1 MSIFYYFYN
10 MIFYAKP
17 LFIFY
22 ILLKLFISGNIFAQT
37 RELDSL
43 YNDFILTTKIDQK
56 YEKGPRLINLLAKN
70 NNQKKAELIIADLQR
85 IKVNPSEETFR
96 KGIVLLSWGLLYSAI
111 DNVPKGMSFTKQ
123 SMPFLSARKSYLAEA
138 QSLIII
144 NYNTLGQFD
153 SCIYFSNKYIH
164 QIRESKNVNS
174 ELEVLMASGRC
185 YDYIG
190 NRKKAIEVSL
200 EAVDIAKQNKKTNKL
215 AELYISLSTI
225 YKEENLT
232 VSKKYALLALN
243 VFKNSTNNNAKSI
256 LNASYLILGNVYY
269 NLNKMDSSKYYYEL
283 CKESSKLSNDQRNYL
298 SAIGNIGNVAYE
310 EKEYDKAIE
319 YNILTLYEYKKIGLN
334 SEIAV
339 AYGSLADIYKDTKD
353 YKKAIRYYD
362 SALIVTNQLQSAD
375 DFIYNYKGLSQTY
388 EMMGNS
394 ADALKYY
401 KLYRMWN
408 DSVNNNQ
415 NSKKINELELDYKY
429 KAEQREK
436 DLIQKNK
443 DNVIQ
448 EKIKQQKN
456 IIWVGIL
463 GGLILFVFLGF
474 AIKSNI
480 DKKKTNKQLQLFNNE
495 ISEQKNIIEIK
506 NHEITDSITYA
517 SRIQQGVIPDED
529 ELKELLP
536 HHFVFFKPR
545 DIVSGDFYWACKVT
559 SKINPE
565 TKRSVV
571 AVVDCTGHGVPGA
584 FMSLVG
590 NTLLNQTINRSAIS
604 NPAQALDYINQ
615 QLPKTIKSKSSTG
628 AIKDGM
634 EIAMCDFNFDTL
646 TMQFAG
652 ANSNIY
658 VVRDGEIQIY
668 KGDKQPIGESFSG
681 TVINYTNQIISLQK
695 NDCVYLISD
704 GYADQ
709 FGGVKGKKFK
719 YKQLENLFC
728 SIAEKNVEEQREVL
742 ATAFNDWKSAH
753 EQVDDVLIM
762 GIKI

>member
-1 MSIFYYFYN
+1 M
-10 MIFYAKP
+10 
-17 LFIFY
+17 LFE
-22 ILLKLFISGNIFAQT
+22 LFISSTTSAQT

-43 YNDFILTTKIDQK
+43 YNDFSLTKEINQK
-56 YEKGPRLINLLAKN
+56 FDKGPRLVNLLAKN
-70 NNQKKAELIIADLQR
+70 NNPKKAELIIADLQK
-85 IKVNPSEETFR
+85 IKVKPSEEKFQ
-96 KGIVLLSWGLLYSAI
+96 KGVVLLSWGLLYSAI
-111 DNVPKGMSFTKQ
+111 DDIPKSMSFTKQ
-123 SMPFLSARKSYLAEA
+123 SMPFLSSYKSYLAEA
-138 QSLIII
+138 QSLIVI

-153 SCIYFSNKYIH
+153 SCIYASNKYIH

-174 ELEVLMASGRC
+174 ELEVLMSLGRC

-190 NRKKAIEVSL
+190 NRKKAIEITL
-200 EAVDIAKQNKKTNKL
+200 NAVDLAKQHQKTNKL

-225 YKEENLT
+225 YKEENLM
-232 VSKKYALLALN
+232 VSKKYALLSLD
-243 VFKNSTNNNAKSI
+243 VFKNSTNNTMTSI

-269 NLNKMDSSKYYYEL
+269 NLNKLDSSKYYYEL
-283 CKESSKLSNDQRNYL
+283 CKVSSKLSNDQRNYL

-319 YNILTLYEYKKIGLN
+319 YNLLTLYEYKKIGLK

-339 AYGSLADIYKDTKD
+339 AFGSLADIYKDIKD
-353 YKKAIRYYD
+353 YKKAIKYYD
-362 SALIVTNQLQSAD
+362 SALIITTQLQSAD
-375 DFIYNYKGLSQTY
+375 DFIYNYKGLSETY

-443 DNVIQ
+443 DDVIQ
-448 EKIKQQKN
+448 EKIKQQKY
-456 IIWVGIL
+456 IIWVGVL
-463 GGLILFVFLGF
+463 GGLVLFIFLGF
-474 AIKSNI
+474 AVKSNI
-480 DKKKTNKQLQLFNNE
+480 DKKKTNKQLQFFNNE
-495 ISEQKNIIEIK
+495 ITEQKNIIETK

-545 DIVSGDFYWACKVT
+545 DIVSGDFYWACKVK
-559 SKINPE
+559 SKTDPNL
-565 TKRSVV
+565 KRSVV

-604 NPAQALDYINQ
+604 NPAQALDYINH

-658 VVRDGEIQIY
+658 VVRNKEIQIY
-668 KGDKQPIGESFSG
+668 KGDKQPIGESLSG
-681 TVINYTNQIISLQK
+681 TIINYTNQIIALQK

-728 SIAEKNVEEQREVL
+728 AIAEKEVNEQQHIL
-742 ATAFNDWKSAH
+742 SNAFDEWKSNH

-762 GIKI
+762 GIKM

>member
-1 MSIFYYFYN
+1 
-10 MIFYAKP
+10 MIFYNKS
-17 LFIFY
+17 
-22 ILLKLFISGNIFAQT
+22 ILLLFLLLEFIISSNTFSQT
-37 RELDSL
+37 RYLDSL
-43 YNDFILTTKIDQK
+43 YSDFILTKKIDQK
-56 YEKGPRLINLLAKN
+56 FDKGPRLVNLLSKN
-70 NNQKKAELIIADLQR
+70 NNPKKAELVIADLQK
-85 IKVNPSEETFR
+85 IKVKPSEEKFQ

-111 DNVPKGMSFTKQ
+111 DDIPKGMSFTKQ

-138 QSLIII
+138 QSLILL
-144 NYNTLGQFD
+144 NYDSTGQSD
-153 SCIYFSNKYIH
+153 SCIIIGNQLLPAIK
-164 QIRESKNVNS
+164 RSKNINS
-174 ELEVLMASGRC
+174 ELEAMMCIAKN
-185 YDYIG
+185 YDVIG
-190 NRKKAIEVSL
+190 DKKKAIALSL
-200 EAVDIAKQNKKTNKL
+200 EAIDIAIKNHKTRRL
-215 AELYISLSTI
+215 SELYINLASFYKDENLSIAKRYAILSTRVM
-225 YKEENLT
+225 KNLT
-232 VSKKYALLALN
+232 DVDAEQIKAS
-243 VFKNSTNNNAKSI
+243 
-256 LNASYLILGNVYY
+256 SYLMLGNVYSDFQNPDSAIYFY
-269 NLNKMDSSKYYYEL
+269 NLSKVYAQ
-283 CKESSKLSNDQRNYL
+283 KTNNQRLYL
-298 SAIGNIGNVAYE
+298 AAIGNIGNIAIE
-310 EKEYDKAIE
+310 QKEYDKALE
-319 YNILTLYEYKKIGLN
+319 YNLLTLIEYKKIAIPT
-334 SEIAV
+334 EIAV
-339 AYGSLADIYKDTKD
+339 AYGSLADIYKDLKD
-353 YKKAIRYYD
+353 YKKAIKYYD
-362 SALIVTNQLQSAD
+362 SALVITKQIRSAD
-375 DFIYNYKGLSQTY
+375 DFIYNYKGLSETY

-394 ADALKYY
+394 SEALKYY

-443 DNVIQ
+443 DDIIQ
-448 EKIKQQKN
+448 EKIKQQKY

-474 AIKSNI
+474 ALKSNI
-480 DKKKTNKQLQLFNNE
+480 NKKQTNKQLQLFNNE
-495 ISEQKNIIEIK
+495 ITEQKNIIEEK

-545 DIVSGDFYWACKVT
+545 DIVSGDFYWACKVK
-559 SKINPE
+559 SKTDSNL
-565 TKRSVV
+565 KRSVV

-628 AIKDGM
+628 TIKDGM

-668 KGDKQPIGESFSG
+668 RGDKQPIGESFSG
-681 TVINYTNQIISLQK
+681 TIINYTNQLISLQK

-728 SIAEKNVEEQREVL
+728 AIAEKEVNEQQEIL
-742 ATAFNDWKSAH
+742 AKAFDDWKSNH

>member
-1 MSIFYYFYN
+1 MKFYN
-10 MIFYAKP
+10 KP
-17 LFIFY
+17 LFIYF
-22 ILLKLFISGNIFAQT
+22 IVLELFLSSKIYAQT
-37 RELDSL
+37 HELDSL
-43 YNDFILTTKIDQK
+43 YNDFNLTKEINQK
-56 YEKGPRLINLLAKN
+56 FNKGPRLVNLLAKN
-70 NNQKKAELIIADLQR
+70 NNQKKAELVITDLQN
-85 IKVNPSEETFR
+85 IKVNSSEENFQ
-96 KGIVLLSWGLLYSAI
+96 KGIVLLSWGLLYSAVDDI
-111 DNVPKGMSFTKQ
+111 PKSMSFTKQ
-123 SMPFLSARKSYLAEA
+123 SMHFLSTHKSYLAEA
-138 QSLIII
+138 QSLIVI

-153 SCIYFSNKYIH
+153 SCIYACNKYLS
-164 QIRESKNVNS
+164 QIRESKNINS
-174 ELEVLMASGRC
+174 ELEVLMALGRC

-190 NRKKAIEVSL
+190 NRKKAIQISL
-200 EAVDIAKQNKKTNKL
+200 DAVDIAILHQKTNKL

-225 YKEENLT
+225 YKEENLM
-232 VSKKYALLALN
+232 VSKKYALLSLD
-243 VFKNSTNNNAKSI
+243 VFKKSTNNNSTNI

-269 NLNKMDSSKYYYEL
+269 NLNKLDSSKYYYEL

-319 YNILTLYEYKKIGLN
+319 YNLLTLIEYKKISLK

-339 AYGSLADIYKDTKD
+339 AYGSLADIYKDMKD
-353 YKKAIRYYD
+353 YKKAIKYYD
-362 SALIVTNQLQSAD
+362 SALVITKQIQSAD
-375 DFIYNYKGLSQTY
+375 DFIYNYKGLSETY
-388 EMMGNS
+388 EMMGNDKE
-394 ADALKYY
+394 AFKYY
-401 KLYRMWN
+401 KLYKMWN
-408 DSVNNNQ
+408 DSINNNQ

-443 DNVIQ
+443 DGIIQ
-448 EKIKQQKN
+448 EKIKQQKY
-456 IIWVGIL
+456 IIWVGVL
-463 GGLILFVFLGF
+463 AGLMLFIFLGF
-474 AIKSNI
+474 ALKSNI
-480 DKKKTNKQLQLFNNE
+480 DKKKTNKQLQLFNHE
-495 ISEQKNIIEIK
+495 IVEQKNIIEEK

-545 DIVSGDFYWACKVT
+545 DIVSGDFYWACKVK
-559 SKINPE
+559 SKTNPHL
-565 TKRSVV
+565 KRSVV

-615 QLPKTIKSKSSTG
+615 QLPKTIKSKISTG
-628 AIKDGM
+628 TIKDGM
-634 EIAMCDFNFDTL
+634 EISMCDFNFDTM

-658 VVRDGEIQIY
+658 VVRNGEIQIY

-681 TVINYTNQIISLQK
+681 IIINYTNQIISLQK

-728 SIAEKNVEEQREVL
+728 TIAEKEVNEQQL
-742 ATAFNDWKSAH
+742 ILSKAFDDWKSTH

>member
-1 MSIFYYFYN
+1 MMKFLIRKKYLIF
-10 MIFYAKP
+10 I
-17 LFIFY
+17 LF
-22 ILLKLFISGNIFAQT
+22 GNLQSNLYLSQNNKA
-37 RELDSL
+37 DSL
-43 YNDFILTTKIDQK
+43 FTTFFNIKSVDKKLSKLPELLQALYVKDDSIKIID
-56 YEKGPRLINLLAKN
+56 LISNVENITASSDLSNLKQGL
-70 NNQKKAELIIADLQR
+70 
-85 IKVNPSEETFR
+85 
-96 KGIVLLSWGLLYSAI
+96 LLYSKALLFDIENNI
-111 DNVPKGMSFTKQ
+111 D
-123 SMPFLSARKSYLAEA
+123 KSIEANKESVFYLKNNKKYLTISECLLIK
-138 QSLIII
+138 SLYF
-144 NYNTLGQFD
+144 NGQFD
-153 SCIYFSNKYIH
+153 SCIALGNQALENAKINKNI
-164 QIRESKNVNS
+164 SG
-174 ELEVLMASGRC
+174 ELDVLICVGRS
-185 YDYIG
+185 YDFIG
-190 NRKKAIEVSL
+190 NREKAIKISFQ
-200 EAVDIAKQNKKTNKL
+200 AVDLAKKQNKALKL
-215 AELYISLSTI
+215 SEIYISLSNI
-225 YKEENLT
+225 YKGENI
-232 VSKKYALLALN
+232 VSSKKYAILALN
-243 VFKNSTNNNAKSI
+243 VLKEAHLDKKNKVI
-256 LNASYLILGNVYY
+256 DASYLMLGNVYY
-269 NLNKMDSSKYYYEL
+269 DLKNLDSAMYYYNL
-283 CKESSKLSNDQRNYL
+283 CKESSKETNNKRTYL
-298 SAIGNIGNVAYE
+298 SAIGNMGNIAYNQ
-310 EKEYDKAIE
+310 KEYTKAIS
-319 YNILTLYEYKKIGLN
+319 YNLETLFEYKKLN
-334 SEIAV
+334 IKTEIAV
-339 AYGSLADIYKDTKD
+339 AYGSLADIYKDIKD
-353 YKKAIRYYD
+353 YKKAIKYYD
-362 SALIVTNQLQSAD
+362 SALIVTTQLQSAD
-375 DFIYNYKGLSQTY
+375 DFIYNYKGLSETY

-443 DNVIQ
+443 DDVIQ
-448 EKIKQQKN
+448 EKIKQQKY
-456 IIWVGIL
+456 IIWVGVL
-463 GGLILFVFLGF
+463 GGLVLFIFLGF
-474 AIKSNI
+474 AVKSNI

-495 ISEQKNIIEIK
+495 ITEQKNIIETK

-545 DIVSGDFYWACKVT
+545 DIVSGDFYWACKVK
-559 SKINPE
+559 SKTDPNL
-565 TKRSVV
+565 KRSVV

-604 NPAQALDYINQ
+604 NPAQALDYINH

-658 VVRDGEIQIY
+658 VVRNKEIQIY
-668 KGDKQPIGESFSG
+668 KGDKQPIGESLSG
-681 TVINYTNQIISLQK
+681 TIINYTNQIIALQK

-728 SIAEKNVEEQREVL
+728 AIAEKEVNEQQHIL
-742 ATAFNDWKSAH
+742 SNAFDEWKSNH

-762 GIKI
+762 GIKM